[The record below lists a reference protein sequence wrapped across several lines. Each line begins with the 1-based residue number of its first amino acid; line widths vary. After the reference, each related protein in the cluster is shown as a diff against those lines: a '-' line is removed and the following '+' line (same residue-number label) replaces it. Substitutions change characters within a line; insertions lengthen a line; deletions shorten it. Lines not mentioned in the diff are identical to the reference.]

1 MTRFQQ
7 KTVVI
12 TGAARGFGA
21 ATAECFYKEGANLV
35 LLDSAKQNQENTG
48 FAPDRVLFLECDIS
62 NSQAVN
68 SAMQQAVQRFG
79 GIDVL
84 VNNAGIAHP
93 GQPEDTTDDVWQKV
107 ISIDLSG
114 TFYCARAAIPYLKK
128 TRGSIVN
135 VGSISG
141 MGGDWNFPAY
151 NAAKGGVVNLTRSLA
166 LDLGQYG
173 IRVNSVNP
181 GLSKTPMGQGLAQD
195 SEKSRKFM
203 ERTALGRLGEPEEI
217 AQVIVFLASDAA
229 SYVTGATVAVDG
241 GTSASNGQPP
251 MA

>member
-1 MTRFQQ
+1 M
-7 KTVVI
+7 
-12 TGAARGFGA
+12 
-21 ATAECFYKEGANLV
+21 
-35 LLDSAKQNQENTG
+35 
-48 FAPDRVLFLECDIS
+48 
-62 NSQAVN
+62 
-68 SAMQQAVQRFG
+68 
-79 GIDVL
+79 
-84 VNNAGIAHP
+84 
-93 GQPEDTTDDVWQKV
+93 
-107 ISIDLSG
+107 
-114 TFYCARAAIPYLKK
+114 
-128 TRGSIVN
+128 
-135 VGSISG
+135 
-141 MGGDWNFPAY
+141 
-151 NAAKGGVVNLTRSLA
+151 NLTRSLA